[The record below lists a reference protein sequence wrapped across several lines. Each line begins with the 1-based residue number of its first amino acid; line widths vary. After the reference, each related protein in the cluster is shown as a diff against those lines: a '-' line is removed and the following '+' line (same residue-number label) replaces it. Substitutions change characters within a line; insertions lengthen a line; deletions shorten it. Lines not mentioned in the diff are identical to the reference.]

1 MPALPPDLVERAR
14 AFARGGAEPAAVR
27 DAATVVLLR
36 DGADGLETYLLRRV
50 GSMAF
55 AAGMH
60 VFPGGSVDARDE
72 GLPAGGDDWSGP
84 APPQWA
90 RQLRCDEGLAVA
102 LVRAAV
108 RETFEESGILLAGP
122 SPDEV
127 VADTTGPD
135 WETDRVALIER
146 SLSFTEML
154 SSRGLVLR
162 TDLLRVWAH
171 WITPEFEP
179 RRFDT
184 RFFVAAVPEGQRT
197 RDVGGEADRVVW
209 MAVAD
214 AVARYEKG
222 TLPML
227 PPTVLT
233 LRELSSYPDLA
244 SVLGAEHVVEPLMP
258 RAVVDGDEV
267 RLVLDGPEGER
278 PADGPPA

>member
-14 AFARGGAEPAAVR
+14 AFASGGAPPAAVR

-36 DGADGLETYLLRRV
+36 DGTGGLETYLLRRA

-60 VFPGGSVDARDE
+60 VFPGGSVDVRDE
-72 GLPAGGDDWSGP
+72 GLPAGDDGWCGP
-84 APPQWA
+84 APGTWA
-90 RQLRCDEGLAVA
+90 RLLRCGDGLAVA

-127 VADTTGPD
+127 VADTTGSE
-135 WETDRVALIER
+135 WEDDRIALIER
-146 SLSFTEML
+146 TLSFSEML
-154 SSRGLVLR
+154 SRRRLLLR
-162 TDLLRVWAH
+162 SDLLRVWAH

-184 RFFVAAVPEGQRT
+184 RFFVAAVPDGQRT
-197 RDVGGEADRVVW
+197 RDVGGEADQVVW
-209 MAVAD
+209 MPVAE
-214 AVARYEKG
+214 AVARYEQG

-227 PPTVLT
+227 PPTALT
-233 LRELSSYPDLA
+233 LRELSSYRDVP
-244 SVLGAEHVVEPLMP
+244 SVLETEHAVEPLMP
-258 RAVVDGDEV
+258 RAVVEGDEV
-267 RLVLDGPEGER
+267 RLVLDGPRGER
-278 PADGPPA
+278 PADGSVA